1 MSQLKNS
8 HSSDIKEVETMEE
21 FCPTSGCS
29 EKSAISFDG
38 KIYKVEEVVKVIREL
53 KPSLGRFISSSF
65 QKSDKQ
71 IHPVNSPESGQAD
84 YGSYFEEGIHF
95 EILQPGSE
103 DWVKGRM
110 RLKMSLEF
118 VTDQPDLLDAETQ
131 SNAVELANENSL
143 DAIRQVSDTL
153 TD

>member
-1 MSQLKNS
+1 
-8 HSSDIKEVETMEE
+8 MEE
-21 FCPTSGCS
+21 FCPVSGCS

-38 KIYKVEEVVKVIREL
+38 KIYKVEEIAQVIRES
-53 KPSLGRFISSSF
+53 KPSLGRFISSF
-65 QKSDKQ
+65 LQKSDKQ
-71 IHPVNSPESGQAD
+71 IHPGTNQESGEAD

-103 DWVKGRM
+103 EWVKGRM
-110 RLKMSLEF
+110 RLKISLEF
-118 VTDQPDLLDAETQ
+118 VIDQPDLLDTETQ
-131 SNAVELANENSL
+131 SDAVELVNENSL

>member
-1 MSQLKNS
+1 
-8 HSSDIKEVETMEE
+8 MED

-38 KIYKVEEVVKVIREL
+38 KIYKVEEVAKVIRES
-53 KPSLGRFISSSF
+53 KPSLGRFIFSSLH
-65 QKSDKQ
+65 KSDKQ
-71 IHPVNSPESGQAD
+71 IHPGTSQESGQAD
-84 YGSYFEEGIHF
+84 YGSCFEEGIHF

-110 RLKMSLEF
+110 RLKVSLEF
-118 VTDQPDLLDAETQ
+118 MIDQPDLLDAETP
-131 SNAVELANENSL
+131 SDAVELANENPL
-143 DAIRQVSDTL
+143 DAIRQVSDML

>member
-1 MSQLKNS
+1 
-8 HSSDIKEVETMEE
+8 MEE
-21 FCPTSGCS
+21 FCPASGCS

-38 KIYKVEEVVKVIREL
+38 KIYKVEEIAKVIREL
-53 KPSLGRFISSSF
+53 KPSLGRFILGSF
-65 QKSDKQ
+65 QKADKQ
-71 IHPVNSPESGQAD
+71 IYPDTSQESGQAD

-103 DWVKGRM
+103 EWVKGRM

-118 VTDQPDLLDAETQ
+118 VIDQPDSLDAETQ
-131 SNAVELANENSL
+131 SDVAESANGSPL
-143 DAIRQVSDTL
+143 DAIRQASDTL

>member
-1 MSQLKNS
+1 MS
-8 HSSDIKEVETMEE
+8 IIEE

-38 KIYKVEEVVKVIREL
+38 KIYKVEEIAKVIRES
-53 KPSLGRFISSSF
+53 KPSLGRFIFSYF

-71 IHPVNSPESGQAD
+71 IHPGTSQESGQAD
-84 YGSYFEEGIHF
+84 YDSYFEEGIPF

-103 DWVKGRM
+103 EWVKGRM

-118 VTDQPDLLDAETQ
+118 VIDQPDLLDTETQ
-131 SNAVELANENSL
+131 SDAVESANENPL
-143 DAIRQVSDTL
+143 DAIRQSSNIL

>member
-1 MSQLKNS
+1 
-8 HSSDIKEVETMEE
+8 MEE
-21 FCPTSGCS
+21 FCPVSGCS

-38 KIYKVEEVVKVIREL
+38 KTYKVEEIVKVL
-53 KPSLGRFISSSF
+53 KGLKSNLGRFIFSSLH
-65 QKSDKQ
+65 KSDKQ
-71 IHPVNSPESGQAD
+71 IHPGTSQESGQAD
-84 YGSYFEEGIHF
+84 YGSCFEEGIHF

-118 VTDQPDLLDAETQ
+118 VIDQPDLLDAKTL
-131 SNAVELANENSL
+131 SDAVELANENPL
-143 DAIRQVSDTL
+143 DAIRQASDTL

>member
-1 MSQLKNS
+1 ML
-8 HSSDIKEVETMEE
+8 IMEE
-21 FCPTSGCS
+21 FCPVSGCS

-38 KIYKVEEVVKVIREL
+38 KIYKVQEIAKVIREL
-53 KPSLGRFISSSF
+53 KPSLGHFILSSF

-71 IHPVNSPESGQAD
+71 IHPSASQESGRAD

-103 DWVKGRM
+103 EWVKGRM

-118 VTDQPDLLDAETQ
+118 VIDQPDSLDAETQ
-131 SNAVELANENSL
+131 SDVAESANGSPL
-143 DAIRQVSDTL
+143 DAIRQASDTL